1 MTTPPRPTLLD
12 VDRLRKGLLTPDEAA
27 RVQAGLAAHGD
38 PEAGLRTDAEVFRAD
53 PPDLFARRV
62 RAAAVEQPAS
72 RRWLW
77 APVMGL
83 AVAAAALLFVPPPD
97 GPDDIVLKGDRHP
110 AIRVLRGV
118 PGGSLERLRDGD
130 AASAGDTL
138 QLVYEDGG
146 ARFGVLLSV
155 DGVGAVTE
163 HHRWTSASDGE
174 VVVPRGYRL
183 DPAPSFE
190 AFHLLLSPTPFDVDA
205 ALAAAAAAGRAGP
218 PPPPGGSKVSLT
230 LRKVP

>member
-1 MTTPPRPTLLD
+1 MSLPPRPTLLD

-38 PEAGLRTDAEVFRAD
+38 PEAGLRTDAELFRAD
-53 PPDLFARRV
+53 PPELFARTV
-62 RAAAVEQPAS
+62 RAAAVAQPAS

-77 APVMGL
+77 APAMGL

-110 AIRVLRGV
+110 AIQVLRGA
-118 PGGSLERLRDGD
+118 PGGDLQRLRDGD

-146 ARFGVLLSV
+146 APYGVLLSV
-155 DGVGAVTE
+155 DGAGAVTE
-163 HHRWTSASDGE
+163 HHRWASPSGGE
-174 VVVPRGYRL
+174 VVVPKGYRL
-183 DPAPSFE
+183 DAAPSFE
-190 AFHLLLSPTPFDVDA
+190 AFHLILAPGPFDVEA
-205 ALAAAAAAGRAGP
+205 TKAAAASAGRAGP
-218 PPPPGGSKVSLT
+218 PPPSGGAKLTLT
-230 LRKVP
+230 LRKTP